1 MNTPS
6 TSPAAIPLDDLYA
19 IEDLPKTNPRVIN
32 VTGLRWQLR
41 HRKENGLASA
51 CLRIGK
57 RILISKSRYEQW
69 LATQVESELAA

>member
-1 MNTPS
+1 MYNAKT
-6 TSPAAIPLDDLYA
+6 TIAIDDLYTV
-19 IEDLPKTNPRVIN
+19 EGLFETNPRVIN

-51 CLRIGK
+51 CVRIGK